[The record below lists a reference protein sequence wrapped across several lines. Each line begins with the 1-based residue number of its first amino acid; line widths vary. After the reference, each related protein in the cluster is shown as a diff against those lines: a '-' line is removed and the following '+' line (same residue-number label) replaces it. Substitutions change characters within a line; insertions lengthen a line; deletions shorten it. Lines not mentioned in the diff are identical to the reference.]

1 MISTTANTAIQWQAG
16 GVEKAGI
23 KWRLLGTYRLMLA
36 MLVVTSH
43 SSDFLPAWV
52 MPLALGNVGVFGF
65 FVLSGFVISE
75 ACDRVYRGA
84 AQRFL
89 LNRFLRLYP
98 TYWAACGLAVA
109 IYLYIG
115 HEELS
120 FAPKTILANLGIVYA
135 PPGTFFW
142 ISVIW
147 AVGIEIR
154 YYFIAATVSWLAARF
169 PARAGMTYGLAG
181 IVALALYGYTWAND
195 FSVLATFRHAP
206 FFVLG
211 ACAYFIVGRGCR
223 KATALAGVAALLSL
237 HSYWDYNAAGPTD
250 LVSSTAIFFFV
261 VAILLALT
269 TTTAGSGRLIS
280 ADKFFGDFTY
290 PLYLVHFP
298 IVALVA
304 TMAEGR
310 SAQLYFSVVLAS
322 LAASTLLIFAVE
334 RPLMKLRDLVRRR
347 RLYA

>member
-1 MISTTANTAIQWQAG
+1 MQWQAEG
-16 GVEKAGI
+16 LEKPRLE
-23 KWRLLGTYRLMLA
+23 WRLLGTYRLILA

-52 MPLALGNVGVFGF
+52 MPLALGNAGVFGF

-75 ACDRVYRGA
+75 ACDRVYRGE

-115 HEELS
+115 HAELS
-120 FAPKTILANLGIVYA
+120 FAPNIILANLGIVYA
-135 PPGTFFW
+135 PPGTFLW

-154 YYFIAATVSWLAARF
+154 YYLIAAAVSWLASRF
-169 PARAGMTYGLAG
+169 PARDGMTYGIAG

-195 FSVLATFRHAP
+195 FGVLATFRHAP

-211 ACAYFIVGRGCR
+211 ASAYFAVARGSR
-223 KATALAGVAALLSL
+223 KATALLCAAALLSL

-250 LVSSTAIFFFV
+250 LVPSTAIFVVV

-269 TTTAGSGRLIS
+269 AFEADSGRLIS
-280 ADKFFGDFTY
+280 VDKFLGDFTY

-310 SAQLYFSVVLAS
+310 SANLYFSVVLAS
-322 LAASTLLIFAVE
+322 LAASALLIFAVE

-347 RLYA
+347 RLYT